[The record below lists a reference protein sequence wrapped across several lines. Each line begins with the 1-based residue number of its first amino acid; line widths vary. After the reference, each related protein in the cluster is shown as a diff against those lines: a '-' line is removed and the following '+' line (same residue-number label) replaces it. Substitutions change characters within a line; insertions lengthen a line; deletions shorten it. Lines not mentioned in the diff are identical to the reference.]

1 MTAAGAQRVLVV
13 GGAGAFGRR
22 LVEGLAAT
30 TSATVIVAG
39 RRLDACEALAA
50 ELRARH
56 PDRTIEAAW
65 LDRTKATAAEIAA
78 LDPAVVADAAGPFQ
92 GADLAFARAVIAA
105 GGHYVD
111 TADARDFVAAFP
123 ALDAEARAAGVVAVT
138 GASST
143 PAVSHAALDA
153 LTDGWTRVDRVEIAI
168 SPGNR
173 APRGLSVIA
182 AILSYAGAPVR
193 VLRAGGW
200 GDAPGWGLLALRRM
214 PGLGGRFLSLC
225 ETPDLDLVP
234 ARFPTVRTALF
245 RAGLELPILHLGLW
259 ALSLLRR
266 AGLVRNLARF
276 AGLAQRLAALF
287 ERFGSDRGGMTVE
300 AEGLDA
306 EGARSRGRWSLV
318 AEAGDGPNV
327 PVLPALSFIR
337 RLLEGRPPA
346 GPGAHVA
353 AGLLP
358 LRDFEAEA
366 ARFAIRTAI
375 ARSSPDAPSLFGR
388 ALGPD
393 LARIPEV
400 VRAVHDPDPVVRL
413 VGDAEATGA
422 ETAAGRLV
430 ARLFGFPKSLPMV
443 AAEVKIRRTDD
454 GEVWIRRFGRSRFS
468 SRLGANGDPGVL
480 VERFGPFAFDLA
492 ITADADG
499 FTLAV
504 EGWRVF
510 GQPAP
515 RRFAPTTEA
524 RGFALVDG
532 AYGFDVTIALAP
544 FGRLV
549 RYRGRLERPHPLT
562 GTR

>member
-1 MTAAGAQRVLVV
+1 MTTAQAPRVLVL

-22 LVEGLAAT
+22 LVEGLVAT

-56 PDRTIEAAW
+56 SGRSIEAAR
-65 LDRTKATAAEIAA
+65 LDRAVATAAEITS
-78 LDPAVVADAAGPFQ
+78 LDPVIVADAAGPFQ
-92 GADLAFARAVIAA
+92 GAHLRFACAVISA
-105 GGHYVD
+105 GRHYVD
-111 TADARDFVAAFP
+111 IADARDFVAAFP

-143 PAVSHAALDA
+143 PAVSHAALDV

-182 AILSYAGAPVR
+182 AILSYTGASVR
-193 VLRAGGW
+193 VLRDGGW
-200 GDAPGWGLLALRRM
+200 SAAPGWGLLASRLM
-214 PGLGGRFLSLC
+214 PGLGRRFLSLC

-259 ALSLLRR
+259 SLSLPRR
-266 AGLVRNLARF
+266 AGLVRDLARF
-276 AGLAQRLAALF
+276 AGPAQRLASLF

-300 AEGLDA
+300 AEGLGA
-306 EGARSRGRWSLV
+306 EGACARARWSLV

-327 PVLPALSFIR
+327 PILPALSFMR
-337 RLLEGRPPA
+337 GLLEGRPPA

-353 AGLLP
+353 AGLLSLP
-358 LRDFEAEA
+358 AFEAEA

-375 ARSSPDAPSLFGR
+375 SESSPSAPLLFGR

-393 LARIPEV
+393 LARLPEI
-400 VRAVHDPDPVVRL
+400 VRAVHDPNPSVRL
-413 VGDAEATGA
+413 VGCAETTSA

-430 ARLFGFPKSLPMV
+430 ARLFGFPETVPQIE
-443 AAEVKIRRTDD
+443 AEIEIRKTGD
-454 GEVWIRRFGRSRFS
+454 GEIWTRRFGRSCFR
-468 SRLGANGDPGVL
+468 SRLSASGEPGVL

-492 ITADADG
+492 IAANPDG

-510 GQPAP
+510 GLSAP
-515 RRFAPTTEA
+515 RRLAPTTEA
-524 RGFALVDG
+524 RGFALADG

-549 RYRGRLERPHPLT
+549 RYRGRLEPA
-562 GTR
+562 